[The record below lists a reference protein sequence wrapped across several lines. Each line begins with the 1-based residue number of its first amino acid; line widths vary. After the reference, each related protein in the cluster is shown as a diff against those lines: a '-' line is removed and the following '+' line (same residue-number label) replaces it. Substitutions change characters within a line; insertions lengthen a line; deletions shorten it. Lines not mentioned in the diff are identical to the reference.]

1 MNARDYAID
10 SPIENGISYGMNT
23 TISIDKAGRL
33 VLPKAIRERMHLTE
47 NSKLR
52 VKLVGDKIELT
63 PEAARVEIDERDG
76 LPVITGWDGYDAA
89 EAVTESRDE
98 HLDRLAEKN

>member
-1 MNARDYAID
+1 
-10 SPIENGISYGMNT
+10 MNT

-89 EAVTESRDE
+89 EAVRESRDE